1 MNSKIQLRFGII
13 SLMILAAA
21 LSRLLPHPY
30 NFTPI
35 GAIGLFGA
43 AHFSRK
49 YLAFLVPFL
58 ALWLSNLLLNNVVY
72 ANMYPELYG
81 EGFIWFGSTAPY
93 VYGAFVLIIGLGF
106 LLLRKV
112 KVTNLLVASLA
123 ASVLFFLVTN
133 AGVWW
138 GSPMYTKDFASLM
151 AVYTAGI
158 PFFWNTLL
166 GDLFY
171 VGVLFGGYAW
181 IKQQVPALQTART

>member
-1 MNSKIQLRFGII
+1 MNNKIQLRFGII
-13 SLMILAAA
+13 TLMILVAA
-21 LSRLLPHPY
+21 LSRLLPHPP

-49 YLAFLVPFL
+49 HLAIVVPFV
-58 ALWLSNLLLNNVVY
+58 ALWLSNLLLNNLVY
-72 ANMYPELYG
+72 AKMYPDFYG
-81 EGFIWFGSTAPY
+81 DSFIWFGATAPY
-93 VYGAFVLIIGLGF
+93 VYVAFALIIGLGF
-106 LLLRKV
+106 LVLRTV
-112 KVTNLLVASLA
+112 KVGNLLAASFG

-133 AGVWW
+133 AGSWW
-138 GSPMYTKDFASLM
+138 ASPQYTKDFTGLLA
-151 AVYTAGI
+151 AYTAGI

-181 IKQQVPALQTART
+181 IKRQVPALERA